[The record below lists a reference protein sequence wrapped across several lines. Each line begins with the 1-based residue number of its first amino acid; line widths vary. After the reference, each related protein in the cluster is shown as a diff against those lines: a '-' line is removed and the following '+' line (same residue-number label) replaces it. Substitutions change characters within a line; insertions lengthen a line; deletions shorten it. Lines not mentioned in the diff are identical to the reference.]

1 MGRLGFVINV
11 EPNTEDG
18 EDIRDVKVDLG
29 GGEDLRIPLLLP
41 PGIDAVP
48 LPGDYVA
55 TISNPGD
62 SGESAV
68 AFADGRVASL
78 AEGGEIRLAG
88 RTADHVVVSEVWLY
102 GDGSVRVGND
112 NGFFKLESDGRV
124 NVNGNLTVEP

>member
-1 MGRLGFVINV
+1 MGRLGFVISV

-18 EDIRDVKVDLG
+18 EDVRDVKIDIG
-29 GGEDLRIPLLLP
+29 GGESLRVPLLTT

-68 AFADGRVASL
+68 AFADGSVDSL
-78 AEGGEIRLAG
+78 AQGGEIRLAG
-88 RTADHVVVSEVWLY
+88 RKADHVVVSEVWIR
-102 GDGSVRVGND
+102 GDGSVRVQND
-112 NGFFKLESDGRV
+112 NGFFELETGGRV
-124 NVNGNLTVEP
+124 NINGNLTVEP